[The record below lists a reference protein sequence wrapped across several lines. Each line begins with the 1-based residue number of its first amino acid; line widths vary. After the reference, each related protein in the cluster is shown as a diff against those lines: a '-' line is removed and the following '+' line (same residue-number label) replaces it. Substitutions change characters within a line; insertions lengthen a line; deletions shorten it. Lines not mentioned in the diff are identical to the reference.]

1 MTTAKQ
7 KKRIDYTKIDS
18 NIKLLTSKKQVMG
31 KYKIQKR
38 RTSTKYRKRT
48 STRYRKGRVGDNLL
62 LDYWNLLLD
71 VNLKRRVKL

>member
-1 MTTAKQ
+1 
-7 KKRIDYTKIDS
+7 
-18 NIKLLTSKKQVMG
+18 MG

-38 RTSTKYRKRT
+38 RTSTKYRKGQVQDTEKTDKHKIQEKDEYKIQKR
-48 STRYRKGRVGDNLL
+48 RVGDNLL